1 MALCGLVGS
10 FIEGGAE
17 AWPDGV
23 VPDFLTGEAHLRI
36 DFVMDSVS
44 WLDSRL
50 DTEGLGPEI

>member
-1 MALCGLVGS
+1 MALCGLMGS

-44 WLDSRL
+44 RL
-50 DTEGLGPEI
+50 IGG